1 MTAIAFQ
8 RKLESAVGKSPVRK
22 RKTTVALIVPVFNEA
37 GAIAPFLRAAGA
49 VIDPLE
55 SEDLS
60 FGFIFVNDGST
71 DATLET
77 LIAAQETDRRIR
89 IIDLSRNFGKEA
101 ALTAGL
107 DACDADAAIP
117 IDVDLQDPPEVIPQ
131 MLDRWRNGA
140 EVVVA
145 KRADRSTDTLV
156 KSKTASMFYRVHNAL
171 SKTQIPENVGD
182 FRLMDRAVLDILKGM
197 PERRRFM
204 KGLFAWVGFDTA
216 VVEYKRA
223 PRSDGRSSFTPWKLW
238 NLALE
243 GITSFS
249 NLPLEIWG
257 YVGSVISALAFL
269 YGGFLTGR
277 ALFFGVDVPGY
288 TSLMVSILFLG
299 GVQLIGIG
307 VLGQYLGRVYEE
319 VKQRPV
325 YIVRKDYRPAG
336 E

>member
-1 MTAIAFQ
+1 MTAAALQ
-8 RKLESAVGKSPVRK
+8 KKLERAVGESPAPK
-22 RKTTVALIVPVFNEA
+22 RKTVALIVPVFNEA
-37 GAIAPFLRAAGA
+37 GSVTPFLRAVGA
-49 VIDPLE
+49 VLDPIE
-55 SEDLS
+55 SGHLGFE
-60 FGFIFVNDGST
+60 FIFVNDGST
-71 DATLET
+71 DSTLET
-77 LIAAQETDRRIR
+77 LVAAQKADARIR
-89 IIDLSRNFGKEA
+89 IVDLSRNFGKEA

-117 IDVDLQDPPEVIPQ
+117 IDVDLQDPPDVIPQ
-131 MLDRWRNGA
+131 MLAHWRDGSQ
-140 EVVVA
+140 VVIA
-145 KRADRSTDTLV
+145 RRMDRSTDTLV
-156 KSKTASMFYRVHNAL
+156 KSKTAGMFYRVHNVL

-182 FRLMDRAVLDILKGM
+182 FRLMDRAVLDVLKDM

-223 PRSDGRSSFTPWKLW
+223 ARAGGRSSFTPWKLW

-249 NLPLEIWG
+249 NIPLEIWG
-257 YVGSVISALAFL
+257 YVGGVISALAFL
-269 YGGFLTGR
+269 YGGLLTGR
-277 ALFFGVDVPGY
+277 ALFFGADVPGY

-325 YIVRKDYRPAG
+325 YVVRKIYESED
-336 E
+336 

>member
-1 MTAIAFQ
+1 MTAVALQ
-8 RKLESAVGKSPVRK
+8 KKLESAVGESSGLKRRK
-22 RKTTVALIVPVFNEA
+22 TVALIVPVFNEA
-37 GAIAPFLRAAGA
+37 GSIAYFLRETAR
-49 VIDPLE
+49 ILDPLE
-55 SEDLS
+55 SEDLGFS
-60 FGFIFVNDGST
+60 FIFVNDGST
-71 DATLET
+71 DTTLQA
-77 LIAAQETDRRIR
+77 LILAQEADNRIR
-89 IIDLSRNFGKEA
+89 IIDLSRNFGKES

-107 DACDADAAIP
+107 DACEADAAIP
-117 IDVDLQDPPEVIPQ
+117 IDVDLQDPPEIIPQ
-131 MLDRWRNGA
+131 MLQHWHNGSQ
-140 EVVVA
+140 VVVA
-145 KRADRSTDTLV
+145 KRMDRSTDTLV
-156 KSKTASMFYRVHNAL
+156 KSKTAGMFYRVHNAL

-182 FRLMDRAVLDILKGM
+182 FRLMDRAVLDVLKDM

-204 KGLFAWVGFDTA
+204 KGLFAWVGFETA

-223 PRSDGRSSFTPWKLW
+223 ARSDGHSRFSPWKLW

-257 YVGSVISALAFL
+257 YVGSAISALAFL
-269 YGGFLTGR
+269 YGGFLAGR
-277 ALFFGVDVPGY
+277 AVFFGADVPGY

-325 YIVRKDYRPAG
+325 YVVRKIYKG
-336 E
+336 NE

>member
-1 MTAIAFQ
+1 MTAAALQ
-8 RKLESAVGKSPVRK
+8 KKLESAVGKSSGLTR
-22 RKTTVALIVPVFNEA
+22 RTTVALIVPVFNEA
-37 GAIAPFLRAAGA
+37 GAVGPFMRATGT
-49 VIDPLE
+49 VLDPLE
-55 SEDLS
+55 SEDL
-60 FGFIFVNDGST
+60 GFTYIFVNDGST

-77 LIAAQETDRRIR
+77 LVAAQKSDSRIR
-89 IIDLSRNFGKEA
+89 IVDLSRNFGKEA

-107 DACDADAAIP
+107 DACEADAAIP

-131 MLDRWRNGA
+131 MLAHWQNGS
-140 EVVVA
+140 EVVIA
-145 KRADRSTDTLV
+145 KRMDRSTDTLV
-156 KSKTASMFYRVHNAL
+156 KSKTAGMFYRVHNVL

-182 FRLMDRAVLDILKGM
+182 FRLMDRTVLDVLKDM

-204 KGLFAWVGFDTA
+204 KGLFAWVGFETA

-223 PRSDGRSSFTPWKLW
+223 ARSDGRSTFTPWKLW

-257 YVGSVISALAFL
+257 YVGSAISALAFL
-269 YGGFLTGR
+269 YGGLLAGR
-277 ALFFGVDVPGY
+277 AVFFGADVPGY

-325 YIVRKDYRPAG
+325 YVVRKIYKG
-336 E
+336 NE

>member
-1 MTAIAFQ
+1 MTAIALQ
-8 RKLESAVGKSPVRK
+8 KKLENVVGKSSGLLR
-22 RKTTVALIVPVFNEA
+22 RTMVALIIPVFNESGSVA
-37 GAIAPFLRAAGA
+37 AFLRETRG

-55 SEDLS
+55 SDQL
-60 FGFIFVNDGST
+60 GFTLLFVNDGST

-77 LIAAQETDRRIR
+77 LIAAQKADSRIR
-89 IIDLSRNFGKEA
+89 IVDLSRNFGKEA

-131 MLDRWRNGA
+131 MLEHWQNGS
-140 EVVVA
+140 EVVIA

-156 KSKTASMFYRVHNAL
+156 KSKTAGLFYRVHNAL
-171 SKTQIPENVGD
+171 SHTQIPENVGD
-182 FRLMDRAVLDILKGM
+182 FRLMDRAVLDVLKDM

-204 KGLFAWVGFDTA
+204 KGLFAWVGFETS

-223 PRSDGRSSFTPWKLW
+223 ARSGGRSTFTPWKLW

-249 NLPLEIWG
+249 NIPLEIWG
-257 YVGSVISALAFL
+257 YVGSAISVLAFL
-269 YGGFLTGR
+269 YGGLLAGR
-277 ALFFGVDVPGY
+277 AIFFGADVPGY

-307 VLGQYLGRVYEE
+307 VLGQYLGRVYDE

-325 YIVRKDYRPAG
+325 YVVRKIYEG
-336 E
+336 EE